1 MPAIGMWRS
10 SLFHDANRCATFAI
24 LPFFH
29 QLELVFR
36 KTYVSLSSLRLR
48 RLDSI
53 RCSHRP
59 TSPSQTYSSKGA
71 SFGKGRAKN
80 DRGFGRTENPYIWRN
95 MEKLS
100 QKVVQEVLEPSSID
114 TRGDIAV
121 FTSSSELF
129 INSRHSV
136 TRCMQQIR
144 RPTLFLLLKRSR
156 IPLDNT
162 LKSFYQVSFPSYF
175 DKYCFVS

>member
-1 MPAIGMWRS
+1 MKNEMPAIDMWRS

-59 TSPSQTYSSKGA
+59 TSSSQTYSSKGA

-129 INSRHSV
+129 IIYSRHSV
-136 TRCMQQIR
+136 TKRTQQIR
-144 RPTLFLLLKRSR
+144 GPTLFLLFRAFQDTIRQHAQVLLS
-156 IPLDNT
+156 
-162 LKSFYQVSFPSYF
+162 SFLS
-175 DKYCFVS
+175 KLLR